1 MTQIREVD
9 ADHPAPELLL
19 WVKSSR
25 AGNIIVT
32 AQVAQIADGA
42 SLRCREVRVLPIA
55 VIRAPEDLCTVDRG
69 TTPPGIQNFA
79 TNFRDSLSY

>member
-1 MTQIREVD
+1 V
-9 ADHPAPELLL
+9 
-19 WVKSSR
+19 
-25 AGNIIVT
+25 
-32 AQVAQIADGA
+32 
-42 SLRCREVRVLPIA
+42 PIA